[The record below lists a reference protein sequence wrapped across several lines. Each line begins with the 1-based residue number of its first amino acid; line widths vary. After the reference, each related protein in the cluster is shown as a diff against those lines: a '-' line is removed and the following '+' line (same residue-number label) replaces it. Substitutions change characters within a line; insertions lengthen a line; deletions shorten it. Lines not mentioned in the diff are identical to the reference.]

1 MHKKIKQGTK
11 ITCPE
16 CDEVI
21 AIANTNIEEGALIR
35 AELFDYPNTPCQNG
49 DKCICLKCGSEYVRV
64 ITFTDSKKGKCSK
77 GMIHTEFG
85 WL

>member
-21 AIANTNIEEGALIR
+21 AVANTDIDDDELLR
-35 AELFDYPNTPCQNG
+35 AELFDYPSAKHMNN
-49 DKCICLKCGSEYVRV
+49 KECICHRCGSEYVRV
-64 ITFTDSKKGKCSK
+64 VTFKRPQ
-77 GMIHTEFG
+77 GMIHTEHG